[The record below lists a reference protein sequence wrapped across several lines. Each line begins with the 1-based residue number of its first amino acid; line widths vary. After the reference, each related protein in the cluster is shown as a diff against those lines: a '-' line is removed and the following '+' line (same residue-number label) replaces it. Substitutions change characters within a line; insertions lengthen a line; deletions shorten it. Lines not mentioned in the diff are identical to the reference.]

1 METDGVACADSLP
14 EEEGPFV
21 PAYVTARALFTDH
34 EVTPAS
40 EVELVWGKPDEAALR
55 AFLIEKMGF
64 NADRVEGA
72 LKKLAAAQGQ
82 RTQRRMDSFFK
93 VLPPK
98 PGAQAKKRPAPEV
111 KAAQKKKGKG
121 PPRK

>member
-1 METDGVACADSLP
+1 M
-14 EEEGPFV
+14 
-21 PAYVTARALFTDH
+21 
-34 EVTPAS
+34 TPAS